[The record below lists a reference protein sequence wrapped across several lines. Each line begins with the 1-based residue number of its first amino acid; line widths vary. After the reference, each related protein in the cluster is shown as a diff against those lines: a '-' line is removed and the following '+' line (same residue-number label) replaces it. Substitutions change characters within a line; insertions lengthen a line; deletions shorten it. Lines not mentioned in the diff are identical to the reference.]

1 LRHIIPRRNREVLA
15 GDLFE
20 NFNQGHS
27 GFGSGRQVLIAVLVG
42 ASRELS
48 ARWPQPCFAATGTV
62 LLWPSAWIRI
72 MRIPPIEHVW
82 VWGVS
87 LPWPVSGV
95 YSIDL
100 VELLRGLIVLP
111 LVAILLVLTG
121 SFGWARML
129 RALFISLVLSDRRV
143 GSILVA
149 LGVPYLT
156 TIHL

>member
-1 LRHIIPRRNREVLA
+1 M
-15 GDLFE
+15 
-20 NFNQGHS
+20 
-27 GFGSGRQVLIAVLVG
+27 
-42 ASRELS
+42 S